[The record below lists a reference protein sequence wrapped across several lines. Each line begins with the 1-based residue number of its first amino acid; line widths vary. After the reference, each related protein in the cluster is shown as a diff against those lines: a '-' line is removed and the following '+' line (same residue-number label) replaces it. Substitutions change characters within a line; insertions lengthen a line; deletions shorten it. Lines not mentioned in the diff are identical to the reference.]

1 MAKNK
6 PNKRSSNPN
15 RKEARRRR
23 IRRWQNKEAA
33 RKCIFDKAVHPT
45 TSSKKIRA
53 CSIVSKVSFKEMERE
68 EQDKVSMHPT
78 VNYRFQSFPNDPSF

>member
-6 PNKRSSNPN
+6 PNKRSSKPN

-23 IRRWQNKEAA
+23 RRRWQNREAA

-45 TSSKKIRA
+45 TSSKIIQA